1 VPLEGSVAENLL
13 ALKNHFR
20 SVYKASKFGELAKDR
35 ENMETLGKLLKK
47 MLSFDFTFGVCDES
61 KIDFIY
67 ALPPEISN
75 IIMAMLDSR
84 SLQYAAM
91 VNRSWRSISESENR
105 RRLRRMKK
113 SRARRYTAVK
123 WRKGMLLF
131 DLIGK
136 NQNNTERIYC
146 QTPMYAASNGKWKKA
161 GRTLN
166 IRI

>member
-1 VPLEGSVAENLL
+1 M
-13 ALKNHFR
+13 
-20 SVYKASKFGELAKDR
+20 FGELAKDR

-47 MLSFDFTFGVCDES
+47 MLSFDFTFDVSDES

-84 SLQYAAM
+84 SLRYAAM
-91 VNRSWRSISESENR
+91 VSRSWRRISEYENR
-105 RRLRRMKK
+105 RRLRRMNTSRPRKYAAVK
-113 SRARRYTAVK
+113 SRER
-123 WRKGMLLF
+123 MLFF

-136 NQNNTERIYC
+136 NQNTERIYC
-146 QTPMYAASNGKWKKA
+146 QTSMYAAPNRKWKNA
-161 GRTLN
+161 GQTRN

>member
-1 VPLEGSVAENLL
+1 MAENLP

-20 SVYKASKFGELAKDR
+20 CAYKASMFEELAKDR

-67 ALPPEISN
+67 ALPSEISN

-91 VNRSWRSISESENR
+91 VSRSWRRISEYESR
-105 RRLRRMKK
+105 RRLRRMKELRTRRYAAAK
-113 SRARRYTAVK
+113 SRKR
-123 WRKGMLLF
+123 MLLF

-146 QTPMYAASNGKWKKA
+146 QITPMYAAPDNGKWTNA
-161 GRTLN
+161 GRTRN
-166 IRI
+166 VRI